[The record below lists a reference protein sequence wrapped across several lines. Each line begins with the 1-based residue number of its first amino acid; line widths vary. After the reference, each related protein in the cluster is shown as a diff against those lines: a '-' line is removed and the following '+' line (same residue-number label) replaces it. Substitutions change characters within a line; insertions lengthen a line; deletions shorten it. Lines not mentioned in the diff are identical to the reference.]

1 MQSGLGGQQI
11 IFTSPG
17 AKDLH
22 PYFAV
27 RHDVDAVVWQPI
39 GGTAWNHVTTFN
51 ALGYVQA
58 SKEDRKFTVSPPSLK
73 FVAISD
79 CKRHVF
85 VYVQPP
91 EGVKGNSAMEGVHT
105 LSDRT
110 DILGLRASDKG
121 LVFIL
126 TSKMLTVLQVKLP

>member
-1 MQSGLGGQQI
+1 M
-11 IFTSPG
+11 
-17 AKDLH
+17 
-22 PYFAV
+22 
-27 RHDVDAVVWQPI
+27 
-39 GGTAWNHVTTFN
+39 TTFN

-91 EGVKGNSAMEGVHT
+91 EGLKGNSAMEGVHT

-121 LVFIL
+121 LVFVL
-126 TSKMLTVLQVKLP
+126 TSKMLTVLRVALP